1 MSKEHYLVISDGGK
15 KEGMTYG
22 SFKVIDTKGLTKAH
36 EQFTIGLGTNN
47 QSEYIALLNA
57 LKWCLENGI
66 RSIVAVTDSRLV
78 VKQVNGDWRCNNKN
92 MKNLCSK
99 VKNYSRKFNS
109 FELHFVPGKY
119 IKQKLGH

>member
-1 MSKEHYLVISDGGK
+1 MPKEHYLVISDGGK
-15 KEGMTYG
+15 KNGMTYG
-22 SFKVIDTKGLTKAH
+22 SFKVIDTGGLTKKH
-36 EQFTIGLGTNN
+36 KQFIIGLGTNN

-66 RSIVAVTDSRLV
+66 KSVVAVTDSRLV
-78 VKQVNGDWRCNNKN
+78 VKQVNGDWRCDSRK

-99 VKNYSRKFNS
+99 VKDYTREFDS